1 LFELQRSRNSKDGEI
16 EVESPLLDVAG
27 IYEQY
32 GLFIWKVL
40 YRMGVPTA
48 DLPDAMQ
55 EVLLVVHRRLDS
67 YDRRSKLTTWLF
79 GIGLRVAATARRKRL
94 RRRETDWEPIDHWVG
109 VTEAAQTER
118 LVIERDAQWRL
129 ERVLD
134 SLEPEQRALFSFYE
148 IEEMSCASIAELLE
162 IPVGTVHSRL
172 SKLREQVVFALKRL
186 EAQEQLR
193 FGGRA

>member
-1 LFELQRSRNSKDGEI
+1 MQRSRNSKDGEI
-16 EVESPLLDVAG
+16 EVESPLLDVAH

-32 GLFIWKVL
+32 GQFIWKTL

-94 RRRETDWEPIDHWVG
+94 RRRETDLEPIDHWVG

-118 LVIERDAQWRL
+118 LVTEKDAQWRL

-172 SKLREQVVFALKRL
+172 SKLREQVIFALKRL
-186 EAQEQLR
+186 EAQEQVR

>member
-16 EVESPLLDVAG
+16 EVESPLLDVAH

-32 GLFIWKVL
+32 GPFIWKVL
-40 YRMGVPTA
+40 YRMGVPPA

-94 RRRETDWEPIDHWVG
+94 RRRETDLEPIDHWVG

-118 LVIERDAQWRL
+118 LVTERDAQWRL

-172 SKLREQVVFALKRL
+172 SKLREQVIFALKRL
-186 EAQEQLR
+186 EAQEQVR